1 MWRLGDLRSNAKG
14 GKFLSLE
21 PLIWLSSAALEMPWE
36 PSAYSEGQRPTV
48 SFAADD
54 STREFWARA
63 EDELVERLAAVSERV
78 FCAKLPPEA
87 VRARLLPCV
96 RQSRG
101 GDWLLKAKLPADA
114 RFWDAGG
121 APAAS
126 GLAGPQRRARAA
138 AGPQPVADARP
149 VRADFGGHGP
159 SVRGAPPGVP
169 ALNRADLAALV
180 GGCEECFK
188 AGKKTR
194 DVHRLVPKNIFE
206 RGIF

>member
-14 GKFLSLE
+14 DKFLSLE
-21 PLIWLSSAALEMPWE
+21 PLIWLGSAALEMPWE

-101 GDWLLKAKLPADA
+101 GRLAAEGQAAGRRALL
-114 RFWDAGG
+114 RRRRG
-121 APAAS
+121 AHSAS

-138 AGPQPVADARP
+138 AGPQSVADERP
-149 VRADFGGHGP
+149 MRADFGGDGP
-159 SVRGAPPGVP
+159 SVPGAPAGVP
-169 ALNRADLAALV
+169 ALNRANLTAFV
-180 GGCEECFK
+180 GG
-188 AGKKTR
+188 
-194 DVHRLVPKNIFE
+194 LQ
-206 RGIF
+206 